1 VALACSSE
9 SEYSVMVLLL
19 ALLSSSLCSPLKE
32 GCSKGGGKTEK
43 VDDVDDFEAWDAAAD
58 DPNADGALLVPIA
71 DDAYTDAVV
80 DVNRRPADAD
90 AAESESE
97 FESESE
103 SEEAEAE
110 VEGGGEGGRDG

>member
-1 VALACSSE
+1 
-9 SEYSVMVLLL
+9 MVLLL
-19 ALLSSSLCSPLKE
+19 SLLSSSFCSPLKE

-43 VDDVDDFEAWDAAAD
+43 IDDVDDFEAWDAAAD
-58 DPNADGALLVPIA
+58 DPNAVGALLVPIA

-97 FESESE
+97 SESE
-103 SEEAEAE
+103 SEESEAE
-110 VEGGGEGGRDG
+110 VEGGGEGGGDG